1 MIKENN
7 EAVFLTQKINKYQEN
22 VWEIFPDATIQYFN
36 DGLPRVISSSKD
48 ISAYTEFGFQMMKTP
63 KNVETAWKQAA
74 SYTDFI
80 RAYNNVIESDN
91 RLIEEFIRK

>member
-1 MIKENN
+1 MIREKN
-7 EAVFLTQKINKYQEN
+7 EVEFLTQKINKYQEN

-36 DGLPRVISSSKD
+36 DGLPRVISSTKD
-48 ISAYTEFGFQMMKTP
+48 ISAYTEFGVQMMKTP
-63 KNVETAWKQAA
+63 KNEETAWEQAA

-80 RAYNNVIESDN
+80 RAYNKVIESDS